1 MNDSTKRALL
11 IGVYDELM
19 ETFKPK
25 EKRNVMQSKLTYE
38 EELYVKHLSVD
49 LEEIMTE
56 PDKIDKVIDY
66 FTDTEEYEVC
76 TDLAMIKNA
85 IKDAV

>member
-19 ETFKPK
+19 DTFKPK
-25 EKRNVMQSKLTYE
+25 HKKNVMQSKLTHE
-38 EELYVKHLSVD
+38 QELYVKHLSID
-49 LEEIMTE
+49 LQEIIAH
-56 PDKIDKVIDY
+56 PDKIDRVIDY